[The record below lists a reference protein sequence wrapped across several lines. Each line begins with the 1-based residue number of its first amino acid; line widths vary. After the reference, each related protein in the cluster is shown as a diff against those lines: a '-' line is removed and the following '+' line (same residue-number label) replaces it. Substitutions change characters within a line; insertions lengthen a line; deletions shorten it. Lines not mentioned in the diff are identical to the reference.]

1 VKKPVFFCVKQKNLS
16 YMHNSAFRFLALFTI
31 LRKKR
36 DFFGFH
42 LTVPAEGCYTIGVIH
57 LPVIETFVVFGAD
70 GMDERTDRLDRG
82 GYEYRLMIKA
92 VWYYYIENYTQQNIS
107 HLLGVSRSKVIS
119 LLERARQTG
128 VIRFN
133 VQLDSEKRVETER
146 ELLRR
151 FGLRDVFIVPG
162 AGTLPNPNES
172 IAQAAAMYILRRAA
186 DNAFIN
192 MGYGDTTSRILNHL
206 ATAAQLPLNVV
217 SLTGGVNCYLPNTNS
232 NVFNARLYLIP
243 SPLLLS
249 GAALRD
255 SLRQEPDVEEIFRMI
270 PLSSMSVVGIG
281 SMNNRATILKN
292 GILNNNDFTFL
303 KMQGAVGDVLSHFLD
318 KNGELVSPDLEKR
331 LMSTPM
337 DQLRTLENVIGAAGG
352 PDKAEAILAVLRGGY
367 LDVLI
372 TDEDTAR
379 LLLEAPDP

>member
-1 VKKPVFFCVKQKNLS
+1 
-16 YMHNSAFRFLALFTI
+16 
-31 LRKKR
+31 
-36 DFFGFH
+36 
-42 LTVPAEGCYTIGVIH
+42 
-57 LPVIETFVVFGAD
+57 
-70 GMDERTDRLDRG
+70 MDERIDKLDRS

-107 HLLGVSRSKVIS
+107 HLLGVSRSKVVA
-119 LLERARQTG
+119 LLERARRTG
-128 VIRFN
+128 VIQFN
-133 VQLDSEKRVETER
+133 VQQNSERRMETEQ
-146 ELLRR
+146 ELIDC

-162 AGTLPNPNES
+162 AETLANPNES

-206 ATAAQLPLNVV
+206 ATAAQQPLNVV

-249 GAALRD
+249 DAALRD

-281 SMNNRATILKN
+281 SMNSRATILKN

-318 KNGELVSPDLEKR
+318 KNGELVAPDLEKR

-337 DQLRTLENVIGAAGG
+337 EQLKTLDNVIGAAGG
-352 PDKAEAILAVLRGGY
+352 PDKAEAILAALRGGY

-372 TDEDTAR
+372 TDADTAR
-379 LLLEAPDP
+379 LLLEAGRP

>member
-1 VKKPVFFCVKQKNLS
+1 
-16 YMHNSAFRFLALFTI
+16 
-31 LRKKR
+31 
-36 DFFGFH
+36 
-42 LTVPAEGCYTIGVIH
+42 
-57 LPVIETFVVFGAD
+57 
-70 GMDERTDRLDRG
+70 
-82 GYEYRLMIKA
+82 
-92 VWYYYIENYTQQNIS
+92 
-107 HLLGVSRSKVIS
+107 
-119 LLERARQTG
+119 
-128 VIRFN
+128 
-133 VQLDSEKRVETER
+133 
-146 ELLRR
+146 
-151 FGLRDVFIVPG
+151 
-162 AGTLPNPNES
+162 
-172 IAQAAAMYILRRAA
+172 
-186 DNAFIN
+186 
-192 MGYGDTTSRILNHL
+192 
-206 ATAAQLPLNVV
+206 
-217 SLTGGVNCYLPNTNS
+217 
-232 NVFNARLYLIP
+232 
-243 SPLLLS
+243 
-249 GAALRD
+249 
-255 SLRQEPDVEEIFRMI
+255 MI

>member
-1 VKKPVFFCVKQKNLS
+1 MEEKIDKLS
-16 YMHNSAFRFLALFTI
+16 R
-31 LRKKR
+31 
-36 DFFGFH
+36 
-42 LTVPAEGCYTIGVIH
+42 
-57 LPVIETFVVFGAD
+57 AD
-70 GMDERTDRLDRG
+70 
-82 GYEYRLMIKA
+82 YEHRLMIKA

-107 HLLGVSRSKVIS
+107 HLLGVSRSKVIA

-128 VIRFN
+128 IIQFN
-133 VQLDSEKRVETER
+133 VQQDSGRRMEMER
-146 ELLRR
+146 QLLTCY
-151 FGLRDVFIVPG
+151 GLRDIFIVPG
-162 AGTLPNPNES
+162 ASTLASPNES
-172 IAQAAAMYILRRAA
+172 IAQATAMYILRRAA

-206 ATAAQLPLNVV
+206 ATAAQVPLNVV
-217 SLTGGVNCYLPNTNS
+217 SLAGGVNYYLPNTNS

-281 SMNNRATILKN
+281 CLSDQATIVKN
-292 GILNNNDFTFL
+292 GILNHNDFTFL
-303 KMQGAVGDVLSHFLD
+303 KMRGAVGDVLSHFLD
-318 KNGELVSPDLEKR
+318 KNGQVVSHDLEGR
-331 LMSTPM
+331 LMSTTM
-337 DQLRTLENVIGAAGG
+337 DQLRTLDNVIGAAGG

-372 TDEDTAR
+372 TDEDTAQ
-379 LLLEAPDP
+379 LLLEAPDS